1 MSQPGLV
8 AGTQCQAGREAR
20 LRNNIMR
27 SKPSCSRYGAARL
40 RRERAI
46 WIFWKVIEVIIIRGD
61 RRERQQREE
70 KRHVERV
77 YFQWNL
83 QGGQETKKRFFFF
96 SFLKGSFLQSTMIT
110 RVSGTVKGQ
119 EDCGANFESQELRN
133 VTVCLRNIWIVWVSY
148 WNLGILKF
156 GPMDFKGMWNGRQIF
171 GCILHITIWS
181 EGMPLSKDSTRS
193 VQHSKD
199 SEPCPRGQSMLRKGP
214 LGKNVLTD
222 LNLLLFWA
230 IVF

>member
-8 AGTQCQAGREAR
+8 AGTQCQSGREAR

-61 RRERQQREE
+61 RRERQQREG
-70 KRHVERV
+70 KRHVECV

-83 QGGQETKKRFFFF
+83 QGGQETKKRFFF

-110 RVSGTVKGQ
+110 RVSRTVEGQ
-119 EDCGANFESQELRN
+119 EDCETNFESQELRN
-133 VTVCLRNIWIVWVSY
+133 VTVCLRNIWLVWVSY
-148 WNLGILKF
+148 WNLGIVKFRPMNGLQGHVKCQAKFWVYPTYYYLKW
-156 GPMDFKGMWNGRQIF
+156 GYAIFKRLYQECTTFKRLRN
-171 GCILHITIWS
+171 
-181 EGMPLSKDSTRS
+181 LS
-193 VQHSKD
+193 
-199 SEPCPRGQSMLRKGP
+199 
-214 LGKNVLTD
+214 
-222 LNLLLFWA
+222 
-230 IVF
+230 